1 MNDRIWFVYKHIN
14 KINGKIYIGIT
25 REKKPEKRWKNGLG
39 YKHSSHLW
47 AAIQKYGWSNF
58 DHEVIASGLTE
69 QEACSMEID
78 LIKKY
83 KSNNNQ
89 FGYNIAEGGSA
100 PKWTEETKLKNSG
113 ANNYLSIPVTIDGL
127 IFESIAGCA
136 KYLDMCRTTLLLWL
150 NGKSRVPK
158 DIINRGLN
166 FVDNPVIFRAQKE
179 KLTKEELDRRRYV
192 TERLRQLRKQI
203 RNGKKQINNVFFNG
217 CIYSSISSLSRFLKC
232 DSSNIAKALRGDR
245 RMPDFFRNGGL
256 RKISRDEFILICE
269 KEIIQLENEKEA
281 SRETLED

>member
-25 REKKPEKRWKNGLG
+25 REKKPENRWKNGLG
-39 YKHSSHLW
+39 YKHSSHFW
-47 AAIQKYGWSNF
+47 AAIQKYGWNNF
-58 DHEVIASGLTE
+58 NHEVVASGLTE
-69 QEACSMEID
+69 QEACYMEID

-100 PKWTEETKLKNSG
+100 PKWTEESKLKNSG
-113 ANNYLSIPVTIDGL
+113 ANNYLSIPVTIDG
-127 IFESIAGCA
+127 IVFESITDCA

-166 FVDNPVIFRAQKE
+166 FVNNPVVFRAQKE
-179 KLTKEELDRRRYV
+179 NLTKEERDRRLYIK
-192 TERLRQLRKQI
+192 ERLRQLRKQI
-203 RNGKKQINNVFFNG
+203 KNSKKQINNIFFDG
-217 CIYSSISSLSRFLKC
+217 CVYSSISSLSRFLEC
-232 DSSNIAKALRGDR
+232 DSSNIAKMLRGDR
-245 RMPDFFRNGGL
+245 NMSDFFKNGGL
-256 RKISRDEFILICE
+256 RKITRDEFILICE

-281 SRETLED
+281 SRDSLE

>member
-25 REKKPEKRWKNGLG
+25 REKKPENRWRNGLG

-47 AAIQKYGWSNF
+47 SAIQKYGWNNF

-69 QEACSMEID
+69 QEACCMEID

-100 PKWTEETKLKNSG
+100 PKWTEESKLKNSG
-113 ANNYLSIPVTIDGL
+113 ANNYLSIPVTIDG
-127 IFESIAGCA
+127 IVFESITDCA

-166 FVDNPVIFRAQKE
+166 FVNNPVVFRAQKE
-179 KLTKEELDRRRYV
+179 NLTKEERDRRMYIK
-192 TERLRQLRKQI
+192 ERLRQLRKQI
-203 RNGKKQINNVFFNG
+203 KNGKKQINNIFFDG
-217 CIYSSISSLSRFLKC
+217 CVYKKINTMSRFPEC
-232 DSSNIAKALRGDR
+232 ESSNKAKMLRGDR
-245 RMPDFFRNGGL
+245 NM
-256 RKISRDEFILICE
+256 
-269 KEIIQLENEKEA
+269 
-281 SRETLED
+281 

>member
-25 REKKPEKRWKNGLG
+25 REKKPENRWKNGLG
-39 YKHSSHLW
+39 YKHSSHFW
-47 AAIQKYGWSNF
+47 AAIQKYGWNNF
-58 DHEVIASGLTE
+58 NHEVVASRLTE
-69 QEACSMEID
+69 QEACCMEID

-100 PKWTEETKLKNSG
+100 PKWTEESKLKNSG
-113 ANNYLSIPVTIDGL
+113 ANNYLSIPVTIDG
-127 IFESIAGCA
+127 IVFESITDCA

-166 FVDNPVIFRAQKE
+166 FVNNPVVFRAQKE
-179 KLTKEELDRRRYV
+179 NLTKEERDRRMYIK
-192 TERLRQLRKQI
+192 ERLRQLRKQI
-203 RNGKKQINNVFFNG
+203 KNGKKQINNIFFDG
-217 CIYSSISSLSRFLKC
+217 CVYNSISSLSRFLEC
-232 DSSNIAKALRGDR
+232 DSSNIAKMLRGDR
-245 RMPDFFRNGGL
+245 NMSDFFKNGGL
-256 RKISRDEFILICE
+256 RKITRDEFILICE

-281 SRETLED
+281 SRDSLE

>member
-25 REKKPEKRWKNGLG
+25 REKKPENRWKNGLG

-47 AAIQKYGWSNF
+47 SAIQKYGWNNF

-69 QEACSMEID
+69 QEACCMEID

-100 PKWTEETKLKNSG
+100 PKWTEESKLKNSG
-113 ANNYLSIPVTIDGL
+113 ANNYLSIPVTIDG
-127 IFESIAGCA
+127 IVFESITDCA

-166 FVDNPVIFRAQKE
+166 FVNNPVVFRAQKE
-179 KLTKEELDRRRYV
+179 NLTKEERDRRLYV
-192 TERLRQLRKQI
+192 GERLRQLRKQI
-203 RNGKKQINNVFFNG
+203 KNGKRQINHIFFDG
-217 CIYSSISSLSRFLKC
+217 CVYSSISSLSRFLKC
-232 DSSNIAKALRGDR
+232 DSSNIAKMLRGDR
-245 RMPDFFRNGGL
+245 NMSDFFKNGGL
-256 RKISRDEFILICE
+256 RKITRDEFILICE

-281 SRETLED
+281 SRDSLE